1 MHVASNGWS
10 ARLYWLWILYN
21 SVAFVVVLTAVAVL
35 SWISADVLHLSLS
48 NRSWVVALLVATAG
62 ALLFGPV
69 GAGYTV
75 DKVVTARLAI
85 VVQYD
90 QRHAWP
96 VVADQLEPA
105 GDSVIPLIRGLT
117 TDSWWHDLAERVQDH
132 QRLRVRHRFQPRL
145 DGRHNQVRVHKLG

>member
-62 ALLFGPV
+62 ALLFGGVLGALQWRVIRQRVPV
-69 GAGYTV
+69 ATEAL
-75 DKVVTARLAI
+75 TLSSPSA
-85 VVQYD
+85 QS
-90 QRHAWP
+90 
-96 VVADQLEPA
+96 VAP
-105 GDSVIPLIRGLT
+105 G
-117 TDSWWHDLAERVQDH
+117 
-132 QRLRVRHRFQPRL
+132 
-145 DGRHNQVRVHKLG
+145 